1 MADQS
6 RRDQGRRDQGLEK
19 VIYQPIGI
27 IRSPFQQLVDIPIQ
41 PSAALGVQGR
51 VEVNARYREGLAD
64 LVGFSHL
71 ILIYHFHQVTGFEM
85 KVVPFLDTR
94 ERGLFAT
101 RAPKRPNPIGLS
113 IVELLAVE
121 DRVLRIANVD
131 VLDRTPL
138 LDIKPY
144 VPYFDRPDV
153 KRAGWVEKSKDQ
165 VQKKRSDD
173 RFL

>member
-1 MADQS
+1 ME
-6 RRDQGRRDQGLEK
+6 DQGSEK
-19 VIYQPIGI
+19 VIYRPIGI
-27 IRSPFQQLVDIPIQ
+27 IRSPFRDLVDIPIQ

-51 VEVNARYREGLAD
+51 VEVNPGYQAGLAD
-64 LVGFSHL
+64 LDGFSHL
-71 ILIYHFHQVTGFEM
+71 ILIYHFHQTSGYEM
-85 KVVPFLDTR
+85 KVIPFLDTR
-94 ERGLFAT
+94 ERGIFAT

-121 DRVLRIANVD
+121 DHVLRITNVD
-131 VLDRTPL
+131 VLDQTPL

-165 VQKKRSDD
+165 VPDKRSDD